1 MSDRPQPLINR
12 GDDGFGEAALYDIV
26 ENQLRDGVPPAVPAT
41 LERLIA
47 AGESRT
53 DAVHYIACVLSVELF
68 EILVNDG
75 AFDEARYDANLAA
88 LPALPYDSDALE
100 DTA

>member
-1 MSDRPQPLINR
+1 MSDRPEPLTAR
-12 GDDGFGEAALYDIV
+12 GDGGFGEAALYEIV
-26 ENQLRDGVPPAVPAT
+26 ENQLRDGVPPVVRAT
-41 LERLIA
+41 LARLIA
-47 AGESRT
+47 AGEARA

-75 AFDEARYDANLAA
+75 GFDEARYSANLAA

-100 DTA
+100 SPA